1 MDRTLLKRDARER
14 MRRYQP
20 NPIVIGL
27 IVFALI
33 FILQNLSTNVMGLN
47 FRFQISNTNM
57 TTPEEVQAVLDDIQ
71 KQYLRQ
77 LANYSPSFFG
87 CVLAVALSI
96 MQLMVNTG
104 KTIYALHVT
113 REEPADYGNLL
124 DGFAVMGR
132 VVLLSLLEVV
142 FILLWSLL
150 LIMPGIVASYRY
162 RQAIYLLLDHPDYT
176 PMQCLQR
183 SSEMMRS
190 HKMEL
195 FTLDLSFLGWEI
207 LHLLLSPFAI
217 WLWPYEALTYAN
229 YYRVLN
235 GETIPPKPDP
245 TIFEGDYTEVNDDD
259 DDWRGWH

>member
-47 FRFQISNTNM
+47 FRFRIDNTSL
-57 TTPEEVQAVLDDIQ
+57 TTPEDVQAMLDDIQ

-77 LANYSPSFFG
+77 LENYSPTFFG
-87 CVLAVALSI
+87 CVLAVALAI

-113 REEPADYGNLL
+113 REEKADYGNLL
-124 DGFAVMGR
+124 DGFAVIGR
-132 VVLLSLLEVV
+132 VIVLTLLQTI
-142 FILLWSLL
+142 FIILWSCL
-150 LIMPGIVASYRY
+150 LIIPGIVAAYRY
-162 RQAIYLLLDHPDYT
+162 RQSIYLLLDHPDYT
-176 PMQCLQR
+176 PMQCIQR
-183 SSEMMRS
+183 SSEMMHD

-195 FTLDLSFLGWEI
+195 FVLDLSFLGWEI
-207 LHLLLSPFAI
+207 LRGVIPPAAI
-217 WLWPYEALTYAN
+217 WVWPYEALTYSN

-235 GETIPPKPDP
+235 GESIPPKPDP
-245 TIFEGDYTEVNDDD
+245 MIFEGDYTERSDDD
-259 DDWRGWH
+259 NDREGWL